1 MNVVFHLM
9 TLRIQTQFLDLV
21 MLGRLLMSLS
31 LSPLSPTGE
40 MVQKAPSE
48 RLLLKM
54 RMVGLGMRRSRP
66 QCEDPNFLP

>member
-1 MNVVFHLM
+1 MM

-21 MLGRLLMSLS
+21 TLGSMLMSLS

-54 RMVGLGMRRSRP
+54 RMVGLGMRR
-66 QCEDPNFLP
+66 